1 MLIALTHEISPEIN
15 RCELSYINRKPI
27 DFNLAVKQHERY
39 CDMMRTEGLKVVEM
53 SMNLKYPDSTFVED
67 TAVVVDE
74 LAVMANMGAESRRRE
89 VNGVESELK
98 KYRDISHIKHPA
110 TLDGGD
116 VLRVGRNI
124 YVGIT
129 PRTNNRGAE
138 CLASALTPFGYN
150 VRPVTVKDCLH
161 FKSACTA
168 IDNQTLLVN
177 PEWIDRN
184 EFEGFKILNIDKS
197 EPWAANTLRIGN
209 NIYIHAG
216 FTKTAEKLQ
225 KLGFSVKTIDISELI
240 KAEAGL
246 TCSSIIFNHPV

>member
-15 RCELSYINRKPI
+15 KCELSYINRNPI
-27 DFNLAVKQHERY
+27 DFNLAVKQHEKY
-39 CDMMRTEGLKVVEM
+39 CDTLREEGLKVTEM
-53 SMNLKYPDSTFVED
+53 SINSEYPDSTFVED

-74 LAVMANMGAESRRRE
+74 VAVMANMGAETRRGE
-89 VNGVESELK
+89 ASGVESELK
-98 KYRDISHIKHPA
+98 KYRDIFHIKHPA

-116 VLRVGRNI
+116 VLKVGRDI

-129 PRTNNRGAE
+129 PRTNNLGAE
-138 CLASALTPFGYN
+138 SLASALKPLGYN
-150 VRPVTVKDCLH
+150 VRPVSVKDCLH

-177 PEWIDRN
+177 PEWIDIKD
-184 EFEGFKILNIDKS
+184 FAGFRTINIDES
-197 EPWAANTLRIGN
+197 EPWAANSLCIN
-209 NIYIHAG
+209 NTVYIHAQYI
-216 FTKTAEKLQ
+216 KTAEILQ

>member
-15 RCELSYINRKPI
+15 RCELSYINRQPI
-27 DFNLAVKQHERY
+27 DYNLAVKQHETY
-39 CDMMRTEGLKVVEM
+39 CDALREEGLTVIEM
-53 SMNLKYPDSTFVED
+53 SMNREYPDSTFVED

-74 LAVMANMGAESRRRE
+74 LAIMTNMGAESRRGE
-89 VNGVESELK
+89 VIGVESELK
-98 KYRDISHIKHPA
+98 NYRKIYHIKEPA

-138 CLASALTPFGYN
+138 FLASALTPFGYN
-150 VRPVTVKDCLH
+150 VTPVTVKDCLH

-177 PEWIDRN
+177 PEWIDSN
-184 EFEGFKILNIDKS
+184 EFEGFKIVNIDKS
-197 EPWAANTLRIGN
+197 EPWSANTLWIN
-209 NIYIHAG
+209 NTVYIHAG
-216 FTKTAEKLQ
+216 FTKTAEKIQ

>member
-15 RCELSYINRKPI
+15 RCELSYINRQAI
-27 DFNLAVKQHERY
+27 DYNLAVKQHKAY
-39 CDMMRTEGLKVVEM
+39 CDALREEGLTVIEM
-53 SMNLKYPDSTFVED
+53 SMNREYPDSTFVED

-74 LAVMANMGAESRRRE
+74 LGMMTNMGAESRRGE
-89 VNGVESELK
+89 VIGIESELK
-98 KYRDISHIKHPA
+98 NYRKIYRMKEPA

-116 VLRVGRNI
+116 VLRVGKNI

-129 PRTNNRGAE
+129 PRTNNLGAKS
-138 CLASALTPFGYN
+138 LASALKPFGYN

-168 IDNQTLLVN
+168 IDKQTLLVN
-177 PEWIDRN
+177 PEWINLN
-184 EFEGFKILNIDKS
+184 EFEGFKIVNIDKS
-197 EPWAANTLRIGN
+197 EPWSANTLWIN
-209 NIYIHAG
+209 NTVYIHAG
-216 FTKTAEKLQ
+216 FTKTAEKIQ

-246 TCSSIIFNHPV
+246 TCSSIVFNHPV

>member
-15 RCELSYINRKPI
+15 KCELSFINRNPI
-27 DFNLAVKQHERY
+27 DVNLTVEQHERY
-39 CDMMRTEGLKVVEM
+39 CDMLREESLKVIEM
-53 SMNLKYPDSTFVED
+53 SMNREYPDSTFVED

-74 LAVMANMGAESRRRE
+74 LAVMANMGAETRRGE
-89 VNGVESELK
+89 APGVESELK
-98 KYRDISHIKHPA
+98 KYRDIFHIKHPA

-116 VLRVGRNI
+116 VLKVGKNI

-129 PRTNNRGAE
+129 PRTNNLGAE
-138 CLASALTPFGYN
+138 SLASALQPLGYN

-168 IDNQTLLVN
+168 IDNRTLLVN
-177 PEWIDRN
+177 PEWIDLN
-184 EFEGFKILNIDKS
+184 EFEDFKIINIDKS
-197 EPWAANTLRIGN
+197 EPWAANTLWIN
-209 NIYIHAG
+209 NTIYIHAG
-216 FTKTAEKLQ
+216 FTKTAELLRE
-225 KLGFSVKTIDISELI
+225 LGFSVKTIDISELM

>member
-39 CDMMRTEGLKVVEM
+39 GDMLRSEGLKVVEM
-53 SMNLKYPDSTFVED
+53 SMNLEYPDSTFVED
-67 TAVVVDE
+67 AAVVVDE
-74 LAVMANMGAESRRRE
+74 LAIMTNMGAESRRGE
-89 VNGVESELK
+89 ISGVESELK
-98 KYRDISHIKHPA
+98 VQGYFHIKHPA

-116 VLRVGRNI
+116 VLRAGRNI

-129 PRTNNRGAE
+129 PRTNNRGVE
-138 CLASALTPFGYN
+138 SLASALTPFGYH
-150 VRPVTVKDCLH
+150 VTPVTVKDCLH

-168 IDNQTLLVN
+168 IDTQTLLVN

-184 EFEGFKILNIDKS
+184 EFEGFKIVTIDKS

-209 NIYIHAG
+209 TIYIHAG
-216 FTKTAEKLQ
+216 FTKTAENSKTRL
-225 KLGFSVKTIDISELI
+225 FS
-240 KAEAGL
+240 
-246 TCSSIIFNHPV
+246 

>member
-15 RCELSYINRKPI
+15 KCELSFINRTPI
-27 DFNLAVKQHERY
+27 DFTLAVAQHEKY
-39 CDMMRTEGLKVVEM
+39 CDMLREEGLTVIEM
-53 SMNLKYPDSTFVED
+53 SMNSEYPDSTFVED

-74 LAVMANMGAESRRRE
+74 LAVMANMGAETRRGE
-89 VNGVESELK
+89 VTGVESELK
-98 KYRDISHIKHPA
+98 KYRDIFHIKHPA

-116 VLRVGRNI
+116 VLKVGRDI

-129 PRTNNRGAE
+129 PRTNNLGAE
-138 CLASALTPFGYN
+138 SLASALRPLGYN
-150 VRPVTVKDCLH
+150 VIPATVKDCLH

-177 PEWIDRN
+177 SDWIDLN
-184 EFEGFKILNIDKS
+184 EFEGFKIINIDES
-197 EPWAANTLRIGN
+197 EPWAGNTLRIN
-209 NIYIHAG
+209 NTVCIHAG
-216 FTKTAEKLQ
+216 FMKTAELLQ
-225 KLGFSVKTIDISELI
+225 ESGFSVKTIDISELI